1 MKLVSRCK
9 LRGRARLAVAD
20 EAHELT
26 EAAAPECCDLVTS
39 WTSRQEH
46 DETAC
51 RLAVALGVAVDVVV
65 VVVVAGAVDGDGGRA
80 CAQHQPV
87 VVDGGWACD
96 DDVGSPVVSV
106 GDADVH
112 GSAGVGS
119 IATFEPL
126 LPGQSSRTTQS
137 RQSNV
142 N

>member
-51 RLAVALGVAVDVVV
+51 RLAVALGVAVDD

-87 VVDGGWACD
+87 VVDGGWACAG
-96 DDVGSPVVSV
+96 DVGSPVVSV
-106 GDADVH
+106 GDADVQH
-112 GSAGVGS
+112 GSAGVGLT
-119 IATFEPL
+119 ATFEPL

-137 RQSNV
+137 RQGKV
-142 N
+142 Y